1 MSTIH
6 LLTSNGNVYNVVI
19 HIATPVGNNSAG
31 FSWSEC
37 IKNSHRNN
45 TSLSVGVG
53 PGQITQTEA
62 DQIAA
67 GTLIEASM
75 QWGDDLSLNNTQR
88 LAALD
93 VAASHLSSDVL
104 TQYAADLK
112 YFGLVR

>member
-1 MSTIH
+1 MSAIH
-6 LLTSNGNVYNVVI
+6 LLTNGGGAYNVVI

-31 FSWSEC
+31 FLWSDC
-37 IKNSHRNN
+37 IKNSGRNS
-45 TSLSVGVG
+45 TSLSVGTG
-53 PGQITQTEA
+53 PGQITQAEA

-75 QWGDDLSLNNTQR
+75 QWGDDPSLSNAQR

-104 TQYAADLK
+104 ARYAADLK